1 MKQAHLARREI
12 TRSHANYLRPEE
24 RPRHHLCLG
33 KRYHRAAIHDT
44 TIKLKRCLA
53 ACHLK
58 PEAKQDYLAA
68 SWDKMEACAVRTRT
82 HAEIRRIEEEMHM
95 ASLKAHR
102 PELHLA
108 QLDYDGK
115 RKRSLKMVEKARQ
128 LALASRLSETSGKQH
143 QVENRVG
150 TAEVDILDNSS
161 DQLQPSVA
169 TRRQKSM
176 LWRLHRRD
184 PTLRPSLQAL

>member
-1 MKQAHLARREI
+1 
-12 TRSHANYLRPEE
+12 
-24 RPRHHLCLG
+24 
-33 KRYHRAAIHDT
+33 
-44 TIKLKRCLA
+44 
-53 ACHLK
+53 
-58 PEAKQDYLAA
+58 
-68 SWDKMEACAVRTRT
+68 
-82 HAEIRRIEEEMHM
+82 M

-143 QVENRVG
+143 QVENRGG
-150 TAEVDILDNSS
+150 TAQVDILDISS
-161 DQLQPSVA
+161 DQLQASLV